1 MSSKA
6 YIFNKEKLYRDFKDD
21 PLYTK
26 EKLDS
31 YKWID
36 ECNGQFVRPFN
47 EKDGRI
53 GFYVVSLSW
62 CDIVDVDVEI
72 IDGGR
77 Y

>member
-6 YIFNKEKLYRDFKDD
+6 YVFNKEKLYKDFKGD

-26 EKLDS
+26 EELDS
-31 YKWID
+31 YEWIN

-53 GFYVVSLSW
+53 GFYVVSLDW

-72 IDGGR
+72 IDGGV